1 MTARQRTQPH
11 AGTAAAKIDLLLE
24 GRYIDP
30 DSGEPVGV
38 ATRSLTIAPSL
49 RGSEGELVRA
59 LGLGRTLAVVSDK
72 TTHQVLG
79 ARVERALVGQNM
91 VQSIVLPDTPHPD
104 MATVALI
111 REATA
116 RAELAPA

>member
-11 AGTAAAKIDLLLE
+11 AGTAAGKIELLLQ

-38 ATRSLTIAPSL
+38 QTQSLAIAPSL
-49 RGSEGELVRA
+49 AGSEGELVRA

-91 VQSIVLPDTPHPD
+91 VHGSDSPES
-104 MATVALI
+104 AE
-111 REATA
+111 REAK
-116 RAELAPA
+116 LFFPDL